1 MFLKVGE
8 GLDEL
13 SMDDVVGNATIAAY
27 KSAIAIR
34 CCIKCN
40 SLDPYRSFLQ
50 RGKKKCCTNYNL
62 HLINSVCEW
71 KMLQKIQQQ

>member
-1 MFLKVGE
+1 MNGGFFLFLKVGE

-40 SLDPYRSFLQ
+40 SFDPYRSFFLK
-50 RGKKKCCTNYNL
+50 GVK
-62 HLINSVCEW
+62 SVV
-71 KMLQKIQQQ
+71 QTTTYT